1 MPLSRTDQIVVEKSP
16 DYFIDKDTPSLIYKM
31 NPNILKD
38 IETILLKHKVPVNI
52 EEQIRSEGIILNK
65 SYLDFEKGICGE
77 LKNENGKFI
86 INISWVDHYYRKR
99 FTMAHELGHF
109 ILHKDLIGN
118 GVDDNKE
125 YKKLY
130 RTNNK
135 ITNDQEAEANDYAA
149 KVLMPEE
156 AIIALAKLTEIIKPV
171 KGEVDIDIL
180 WLDYLSKKFQV
191 SKEAFTI
198 RLAKL
203 SNKILT
209 IQN

>member
-1 MPLSRTDQIVVEKSP
+1 
-16 DYFIDKDTPSLIYKM
+16 M

-77 LKNENGKFI
+77 LKKENGKFI
-86 INISWVDHYYRKR
+86 INISWADHYYRKR

-109 ILHKDLIGN
+109 VLHKDLIGD

-130 RTNNK
+130 RAKNK
-135 ITNDQEAEANDYAA
+135 ITNSQEAEANDYAA

-156 AIIALAKLTEIIKPV
+156 AIIALAKLTEIIKLV
-171 KGEVDIDIL
+171 KGEIDIDIL

-203 SNKILT
+203 SNKILP
-209 IQN
+209 I

>member
-1 MPLSRTDQIVVEKSP
+1 
-16 DYFIDKDTPSLIYKM
+16 M

-38 IETILLKHKVPVNI
+38 IETILLKHKVPVSI

-77 LKNENGKFI
+77 LKKENGKFI
-86 INISWVDHYYRKR
+86 INISWADHYYRKR

-109 ILHKDLIGN
+109 VLHKDLIGD

-130 RTNNK
+130 RAKNK
-135 ITNDQEAEANDYAA
+135 ITNSQEAEANDYAA

-156 AIIALAKLTEIIKPV
+156 AIIALAKLTEIIKLV
-171 KGEVDIDIL
+171 KGEIDIDLL

-203 SNKILT
+203 SNKILPT
-209 IQN
+209 

>member
-1 MPLSRTDQIVVEKSP
+1 
-16 DYFIDKDTPSLIYKM
+16 M

-77 LKNENGKFI
+77 LKKENGKFI

-135 ITNDQEAEANDYAA
+135 ITNAQEAEANDYAA

-156 AIIALAKLTEIIKPV
+156 AIIALAKLTEIIKSV
-171 KGEVDIDIL
+171 SEVDIDIL

-203 SNKILT
+203 SNKIFI

>member
-1 MPLSRTDQIVVEKSP
+1 
-16 DYFIDKDTPSLIYKM
+16 M

-77 LKNENGKFI
+77 LKKENGKFI

-135 ITNDQEAEANDYAA
+135 ITNAQEAEANDYAA

-156 AIIALAKLTEIIKPV
+156 AIIALAKLTKIIKSV
-171 KGEVDIDIL
+171 KSEVDIDIL

-203 SNKILT
+203 SNKIFT

>member
-1 MPLSRTDQIVVEKSP
+1 
-16 DYFIDKDTPSLIYKM
+16 M

-38 IETILLKHKVPVNI
+38 IETILLKHKVPLNI

-77 LKNENGKFI
+77 LKKENGKFI
-86 INISWVDHYYRKR
+86 INISWADHYYRKR

-109 ILHKDLIGN
+109 VLHKDLIGD
-118 GVDDNKE
+118 GVDDNME

-130 RTNNK
+130 RAKNK
-135 ITNDQEAEANDYAA
+135 ITNSQEAEANDYAA

-156 AIIALAKLTEIIKPV
+156 AIIALAKLTEIIKLV
-171 KGEVDIDIL
+171 KGEIDIDIL

-203 SNKILT
+203 SNKILL
-209 IQN
+209 I

>member
-1 MPLSRTDQIVVEKSP
+1 
-16 DYFIDKDTPSLIYKM
+16 M

-77 LKNENGKFI
+77 LKKENGKFI
-86 INISWVDHYYRKR
+86 INISWADHYYRKR

-109 ILHKDLIGN
+109 VLHKDLIGN

-130 RTNNK
+130 RAKNK
-135 ITNDQEAEANDYAA
+135 ITNSQEAEANDYAA

-156 AIIALAKLTEIIKPV
+156 AIIALAKLTEIIKLV
-171 KGEVDIDIL
+171 KGEIDIDIL

-203 SNKILT
+203 SNKILL
-209 IQN
+209 I

>member
-1 MPLSRTDQIVVEKSP
+1 
-16 DYFIDKDTPSLIYKM
+16 M

-77 LKNENGKFI
+77 LKKENGKFI
-86 INISWVDHYYRKR
+86 INISWADHYYRKR

-109 ILHKDLIGN
+109 VLHKDLIGD

-130 RTNNK
+130 RAKNK
-135 ITNDQEAEANDYAA
+135 ITNSQEAEANDYAA

-156 AIIALAKLTEIIKPV
+156 AIIALAKLTEIIKLV
-171 KGEVDIDIL
+171 KGEIDIDIL

-203 SNKILT
+203 SNKILPT
-209 IQN
+209 

>member
-1 MPLSRTDQIVVEKSP
+1 
-16 DYFIDKDTPSLIYKM
+16 M

-77 LKNENGKFI
+77 LKKENGKFI
-86 INISWVDHYYRKR
+86 INISWADHYYRKR

-109 ILHKDLIGN
+109 VLHKDLIGD

-130 RTNNK
+130 RANNK
-135 ITNDQEAEANDYAA
+135 ITNSQEVEANDYAA

-156 AIIALAKLTEIIKPV
+156 AIIALAKLTEIIKLV
-171 KGEVDIDIL
+171 KGEIDIDLL

-203 SNKILT
+203 SNKILPT
-209 IQN
+209 